1 MLYNVVLVF
10 AVQKGESAICV
21 HIFSLYGF
29 PPHLGPL
36 EKEMATHSSILAW
49 KIPRTEKPGGAIVH
63 GVTKS
68 QTRLNMLVYYY
79 TTEGW
84 EFCKGEMRRSM
95 LGKSLEYEAGWPER
109 IWIFQKTTLKREE

>member
-1 MLYNVVLVF
+1 MSLQSKRLSKVF
-10 AVQKGESAICV
+10 SNTTVQKDQLQHNYTIEI
-21 HIFSLYGF
+21 I
-29 PPHLGPL
+29 PL